1 MFFATSSAVCRQQSH
16 KAVSSRIRQSTVTEG
31 SHRMSLQMLTATSD
45 AVCRNLRPVHTLGPR
60 IGYFWKQTINSCGE
74 LTFESAAL
82 SPDAQRYLQR
92 RLPSAV
98 TEDSQQ
104 SHKAVSSH
112 RRQSAVTEGSR
123 QSQKTVSSHRRQSAV
138 KQGSQQSH
146 QEIIIHRRQS
156 SVKQGSQQSHTTV
169 SSHRRQS
176 TVTEESQQLQKADS
190 SHRRQS
196 AVTEGSQQSQRAVS
210 SHIRQ
215 SVVT

>member
-112 RRQSAVTEGSR
+112 RRQSAVTEGS
-123 QSQKTVSSHRRQSAV
+123 
-138 KQGSQQSH
+138 QQSH
-146 QEIIIHRRQS
+146 KA
-156 SVKQGSQQSHTTV
+156 VGSHI
-169 SSHRRQS
+169 
-176 TVTEESQQLQKADS
+176 
-190 SHRRQS
+190 RQS
-196 AVTEGSQQSQRAVS
+196 AVTKDRQQSNKAVG
-210 SHIRQ
+210 SHIRK
-215 SVVT
+215 SSST